1 MRHLGRPG
9 FGDGYLVNVELT
21 GSPKVKMCISETFC
35 HSFDGGAWYSF
46 SLGYEVINAAC
57 PVSYLLR

>member
-21 GSPKVKMCISETFC
+21 GSPKVKIVHIRNILSQ
-35 HSFDGGAWYSF
+35 
-46 SLGYEVINAAC
+46 L
-57 PVSYLLR
+57 